1 MSYSHLISLC
11 FYVEKKKV
19 SIKKSLFDVSETKD
33 HKISGHGLAVQSLK
47 IPKFGSI
54 STQNGKHNSRL
65 VYRKLQVSAFTTFEK
80 FSWNP
85 WNQFLIIISGLMAI
99 LSRPLRP
106 TWPLIGTLKAQTLL
120 YCLLTPK
127 EDKPKPIFHWFLL
140 ILILWLIFNFL
151 HLTTDYLLQLLKT

>member
-11 FYVEKKKV
+11 FYVEKK
-19 SIKKSLFDVSETKD
+19 SFYKKSLFDVSETKE
-33 HKISGHGLAVQSLK
+33 HKSIGHGLAVQSLK

-65 VYRKLQVSAFTTFEK
+65 VHRKLQVSAFTTFEK
-80 FSWNP
+80 FT
-85 WNQFLIIISGLMAI
+85 WNQFLMILSGLMAI
-99 LSRPLRP
+99 SSRPLRP

-127 EDKPKPIFHWFLL
+127 EDKPKPIFPWFLL
-140 ILILWLIFNFL
+140 ILILWLIFNFH
-151 HLTTDYLLQLLKT
+151 HLTMDYLLQLLKT